1 MKNNLVDEL
10 WQVVENQGFSKEEI
24 VGSSRKRDLVDVRIA
39 MAHVLYF
46 RVGMTQPKIAK
57 IVGLADHSTVNYYV
71 NQCKAR
77 NDYDYRLMMKAF
89 SEVIEKY
96 EDAEV
101 LNEIKKVWNKH
112 KGGML
117 DFYPPID

>member
-1 MKNNLVDEL
+1 MIMIHVDATDKL
-10 WQVVENQGFSKEEI
+10 AGRL
-24 VGSSRKRDLVDVRIA
+24 SS
-39 MAHVLYF
+39 
-46 RVGMTQPKIAK
+46 KIAK
-57 IVGLADHSTVNYYV
+57 ILGLADHSTVNHYV

-77 NDYDYRLMMKAF
+77 NDYDYQQMMKAF
-89 SEVIEKY
+89 AKVIEKY
-96 EDAEV
+96 EDAEI